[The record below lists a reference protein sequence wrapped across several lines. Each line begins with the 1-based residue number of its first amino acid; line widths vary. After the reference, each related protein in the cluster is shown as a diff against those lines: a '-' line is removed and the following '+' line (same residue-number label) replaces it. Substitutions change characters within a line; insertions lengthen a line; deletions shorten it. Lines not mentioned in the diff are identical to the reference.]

1 MADEPTSGVA
11 AGYPIQ
17 WLIRF
22 FGGRLWAIH
31 AWEEP
36 MRDRKLFKTLFALLV
51 LLSTTATVMAE
62 DDGETQV
69 NRVLGDKFS
78 IRLIGG
84 LVDLNTDVAAGS
96 SLGALIDIEDL
107 LGFDEQISTF
117 ALEGLW
123 RFSKNRKHALR
134 LRYGNFDRDAY
145 KAVEATIPIFDVDFF
160 GELDSNFVNQVATIE
175 YQYTFI
181 NHDKTEAGITAGFGF
196 YKYELAIAG
205 QIRIGDD
212 PDEAEFRSE
221 SVGVIAPVPAIG
233 FYIYQALRQ
242 NLILEIRTSFIDLE
256 IGEHNGRVFT
266 TWGSVTWYFARHW
279 GVGVGLTGS
288 DVAYEKK
295 TSGERLKVDLR
306 QSALTVNLT
315 AVF

>member
-1 MADEPTSGVA
+1 MES
-11 AGYPIQ
+11 
-17 WLIRF
+17 
-22 FGGRLWAIH
+22 
-31 AWEEP
+31 P
-36 MRDRKLFKTLFALLV
+36 MPYRKTLVPLVALVVMLFAAE
-51 LLSTTATVMAE
+51 TATA
-62 DDGETQV
+62 DDAKDTQV
-69 NRVLGDKFS
+69 NRVLSDKFS
-78 IRLIGG
+78 IRLLGG

-107 LGFDEQISTF
+107 LGFDESISTF
-117 ALEGLW
+117 GLEGLW

-145 KAVEATIPIFDVDFF
+145 KAIEGTIPIFDVNFF
-160 GELDSNFVNQVATIE
+160 GELDSRFVNQVATIE

-205 QIRIGDD
+205 QIQIGDD
-212 PDEAEFRSE
+212 PDETEFRSE

-233 FYIYQALRQ
+233 FYINQALRQ

-288 DVAYEKK
+288 DVVYEKK
-295 TSGERLKVDLR
+295 TSSERLKVDLR

>member
-1 MADEPTSGVA
+1 MES
-11 AGYPIQ
+11 
-17 WLIRF
+17 
-22 FGGRLWAIH
+22 
-31 AWEEP
+31 P
-36 MRDRKLFKTLFALLV
+36 MPYRKTLVPLVALVVMLFAAE
-51 LLSTTATVMAE
+51 TATA
-62 DDGETQV
+62 DDAKDTQV
-69 NRVLGDKFS
+69 NRVLSDKFS
-78 IRLIGG
+78 IRLLGG

-107 LGFDEQISTF
+107 LGFDESISTF
-117 ALEGLW
+117 GLEGLW

-145 KAVEATIPIFDVDFF
+145 KAVEGTIPIFDVDFF
-160 GELDSNFVNQVATIE
+160 GEVASDFVNQVATVE
-175 YQYTFI
+175 YQYSFI

-233 FYIYQALRQ
+233 FYINQALRQ

-288 DVAYEKK
+288 DVAYERK
-295 TSGERLKVDLR
+295 TSEERLKVDLR